1 VTALVGA
8 LTQANLASTVD
19 SLHDV
24 TIFAP
29 SNAAFQAI
37 GSAVGSLSTAQLAS
51 ILEYHVINGT
61 VGYSSLL
68 TNETIKTVQGGSVTI
83 TIEDGSVF
91 VNSAKVIVPNV
102 LVANGVVHVIDKYVP
117 LPPYPST
124 PHSPYPLSRPRSK
137 TKLTTL
143 FPHSVLNPNN
153 TAATPNPSTTTAAF
167 SGASSGSSVPF
178 TSGVSAATTLPPSA
192 TASKAAS
199 SSSSSGGAMGMR
211 ALPTGMVEM
220 GALFGG
226 AAIVLGGL

>member
-124 PHSPYPLSRPRSK
+124 PHSPYPP
-137 TKLTTL
+137 
-143 FPHSVLNPNN
+143 FPPPIQNQANNP
-153 TAATPNPSTTTAAF
+153 
-167 SGASSGSSVPF
+167 
-178 TSGVSAATTLPPSA
+178 LPPQRPKPQQHSRN
-192 TASKAAS
+192 SQPQHHNRRLLRRFLWQL
-199 SSSSSGGAMGMR
+199 R
-211 ALPTGMVEM
+211 ALHLRRLGRDH
-220 GALFGG
+220 
-226 AAIVLGGL
+226 AAPVRDREQGCQL